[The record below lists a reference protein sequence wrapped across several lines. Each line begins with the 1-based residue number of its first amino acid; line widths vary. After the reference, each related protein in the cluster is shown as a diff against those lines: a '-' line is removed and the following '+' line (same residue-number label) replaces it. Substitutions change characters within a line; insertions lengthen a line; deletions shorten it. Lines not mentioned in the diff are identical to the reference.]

1 METSSMTKLPRF
13 TLSAAA
19 LAGLAFVGLA
29 GPARAWVYPEHRDI
43 ALLAVEK
50 LDAERRPL
58 FDRLWREA
66 RAGHETRLCEQ
77 AADSAQGV
85 APACID
91 WAALPAIAGD
101 HSCSSKNM
109 LENAIQSDWI
119 LQVADVAAQ
128 LKVDLGR
135 IAVTARPQVN
145 VRGAN
150 VAGDFQR
157 LIEDEALRAQRIN
170 ALRTSDTRLQRADVE
185 YATRAGSNNAHF
197 LIPRPRTDVTPK
209 EYAELAL
216 SPGSEI
222 SAVGVYTWFHV
233 SALQKAT
240 RLATEQLAPAE
251 RQALAR
257 AMLADEGFAV
267 HFLEDTFA
275 AGHVAG
281 AWGDVSQRKGTHD
294 YYNEAGL
301 EVFTWKG
308 GSESVVLMGDAH
320 MRPQDAERAANA
332 VRVSLEQLVDHATG
346 RQRAVRL
353 VHTPTAPG
361 EPDAFDVCKNNAFD
375 KRRDEGL
382 RVSPD
387 AYALLPDVLGSTPIP
402 GLGPGLGSMPRFRAE
417 VGPFIGFVGS
427 GDLRMIDGGH
437 DASVTSNGWI
447 GGADLSLRA
456 GLGLDGVIGES
467 GDGLVFGSI
476 GLRGDTRS
484 TNLLPISSPALD
496 AAGGASAVRSRFGF
510 STRLRMPFY
519 LIPGDLLLLSP
530 MYLFA
535 PETYTN
541 MAVISSNGGLIPWQA
556 GWATRVGRFQFVLGR
571 ELGATFYGYGFDN
584 KTVVPGATPG
594 AEPRVV
600 DFKSIHFDLPILEY
614 RPYRAFD
621 TKQSSAVLF
630 QFFAGAEVPQ
640 SSSVAWPLGA
650 PGVKL
655 EKIYSIGVRAIFDWR
670 RYF

>member
-1 METSSMTKLPRF
+1 MKPSLFAFPV
-13 TLSAAA
+13 AA
-19 LAGLAFVGLA
+19 LAVLSFIGAA
-29 GPARAWVYPEHRDI
+29 GPAYAWVYPEHRDI
-43 ALLAVEK
+43 AVLAVEK
-50 LDAERRPL
+50 LDPERKAL
-58 FDRLWREA
+58 FDRLWGEA
-66 RAGHETRLCEQ
+66 RAGHEQRLCEQ
-77 AADSAQGV
+77 AVDSKQGV

-91 WAALPAIAGD
+91 WAAFAAIAGD
-101 HSCSSKNM
+101 HSCSSRNM
-109 LENAIQSDWI
+109 LDNALKTDWI

-135 IAVTARPQVN
+135 IAVTARPEVN
-145 VRGAN
+145 IRDKNLIADV
-150 VAGDFQR
+150 QR
-157 LIEDEALRAQRIN
+157 LVEDEALRADRLN

-197 LIPRPRTDVTPK
+197 LIPRPRTETTPR

-216 SPGSEI
+216 SPGSEV
-222 SAVGVYTWFHV
+222 SAVGVYAWFHL

-240 RLATEQLAPAE
+240 RLATEQLAPAQ

-257 AMLADEGFAV
+257 AMLADEGFAL
-267 HFLEDTFA
+267 HFLQDTYA

-308 GSESVVLMGDAH
+308 SSDSMVLMGDAH
-320 MRPQDAERAANA
+320 MRPQDAERAATA
-332 VRVSLEQLVDHATG
+332 VRASLQQLIDHTTG
-346 RQRAVRL
+346 RERAVRIP
-353 VHTPTAPG
+353 HTPTAPG
-361 EPDAFDVCKNNAFD
+361 EPDALDVCKTNVFA
-375 KRRDEGL
+375 RRDEGL
-382 RVSPD
+382 RATPEVW
-387 AYALLPDVLGSTPIP
+387 AQLTEVLGPTPVP

-427 GDLRMIDGGH
+427 GDLRMVGGGYLP
-437 DASVTSNGWI
+437 SVTSSGWI

-476 GLRGDTRS
+476 GVRGDTRS
-484 TNLLPISSPALD
+484 SNEQPTSSPALA
-496 AAGGASAVRSRFGF
+496 AAGGVSAVRSRFGI
-510 STRLRMPFY
+510 SSRLRMPFY

-530 MYLFA
+530 MYLFS

-541 MAVISSNGGLIPWQA
+541 MAVTSSNGGLIPWQS
-556 GWATRVGRFQFVLGR
+556 GWATRIGRFQFVLGR
-571 ELGATFYGYGFDN
+571 ELGATFYGYGFEN
-584 KTVVPGATPG
+584 TMVVPGATPG
-594 AEPRVV
+594 ADPRVV
-600 DFKSIHFDLPILEY
+600 DFKSIHFDLPIVEY

-621 TKQSSAVLF
+621 TKQSSAVLI
-630 QFFAGAEVPQ
+630 QLFAGADVPK
-640 SSSVAWPLGA
+640 STTVTWPPGA

-655 EKIYSIGVRAIFDWR
+655 ETIYSIGVRMIFDWR

>member
-1 METSSMTKLPRF
+1 MKPSLFAFPV
-13 TLSAAA
+13 AA
-19 LAGLAFVGLA
+19 LAVLSFIGAA
-29 GPARAWVYPEHRDI
+29 GPAYAWVYPEHRDI
-43 ALLAVEK
+43 AVLAVEK
-50 LDAERRPL
+50 LDPERKAL
-58 FDRLWREA
+58 FDRLWGEA
-66 RAGHETRLCEQ
+66 RAGHEQRLCEQ
-77 AADSAQGV
+77 AVDSKQGV

-91 WAALPAIAGD
+91 WAAFAAIAGD
-101 HSCSSKNM
+101 HSCSSRNM
-109 LENAIQSDWI
+109 LDNALKTDWI

-135 IAVTARPQVN
+135 IAVTARPEVN
-145 VRGAN
+145 IRDKNLIADV
-150 VAGDFQR
+150 QR
-157 LIEDEALRAQRIN
+157 LVEDEALRADRLN

-197 LIPRPRTDVTPK
+197 LIPRPRTETTPR

-216 SPGSEI
+216 SPGSEV
-222 SAVGVYTWFHV
+222 SAVGVYAWFHL

-240 RLATEQLAPAE
+240 RLATEQLAPAQ

-257 AMLADEGFAV
+257 AMLADEGFAL
-267 HFLEDTFA
+267 HFLQDTYA

-308 GSESVVLMGDAH
+308 SSDSMVLMGDAH
-320 MRPQDAERAANA
+320 MRPQDAERAATA
-332 VRVSLEQLVDHATG
+332 VRASLQQLIDHTTG
-346 RQRAVRL
+346 RERAVRIP
-353 VHTPTAPG
+353 HTPTAPG
-361 EPDAFDVCKNNAFD
+361 EPDALDVCKTNVFA
-375 KRRDEGL
+375 RRDEGL
-382 RVSPD
+382 RATPE
-387 AYALLPDVLGSTPIP
+387 AWAQLTEVLGPTPVP

-427 GDLRMIDGGH
+427 GDLRMVGGGYLP
-437 DASVTSNGWI
+437 SVTSSGWI

-476 GLRGDTRS
+476 GVRGDTRS
-484 TNLLPISSPALD
+484 SNEQPTSSPVLA
-496 AAGGASAVRSRFGF
+496 AAGGVAAVRSRFGI
-510 STRLRMPFY
+510 SSRLRMPFY

-530 MYLFA
+530 MYLFS

-541 MAVISSNGGLIPWQA
+541 MAVTSSNGGLIPWQS
-556 GWATRVGRFQFVLGR
+556 GWATRIGRFQFVLGR
-571 ELGATFYGYGFDN
+571 ELGATFYGYGLEN
-584 KTVVPGATPG
+584 TMVVPGATPG
-594 AEPRVV
+594 ADPRVV
-600 DFKSIHFDLPILEY
+600 DFKSIHFDLPIVEY

-621 TKQSSAVLF
+621 TKQSSAVLI
-630 QFFAGAEVPQ
+630 QLFAGADVPK
-640 SSSVAWPLGA
+640 STTVTWPPGA

-655 EKIYSIGVRAIFDWR
+655 ETIYSIGVRMIFDWR

>member
-1 METSSMTKLPRF
+1 MKPSLFAFPV
-13 TLSAAA
+13 AA
-19 LAGLAFVGLA
+19 LAVLSFIGAA
-29 GPARAWVYPEHRDI
+29 GPAYAWVYPEHRDI
-43 ALLAVEK
+43 AVLAVEK
-50 LDAERRPL
+50 LDPERKAL
-58 FDRLWREA
+58 FDRLWGEA
-66 RAGHETRLCEQ
+66 RAGHEQRLCEQ
-77 AADSAQGV
+77 AVDSKQGV

-91 WAALPAIAGD
+91 WAAFAAIAGD
-101 HSCSSKNM
+101 HSCSSRNM
-109 LENAIQSDWI
+109 LDNALKTDWI

-135 IAVTARPQVN
+135 IAVTARPEVN
-145 VRGAN
+145 IRDKNLIADV
-150 VAGDFQR
+150 QR
-157 LIEDEALRAQRIN
+157 LVEDEALRADRLN

-197 LIPRPRTDVTPK
+197 LIPRPRTETTPR

-216 SPGSEI
+216 SPGSEV
-222 SAVGVYTWFHV
+222 SAVGVYAWFHL

-240 RLATEQLAPAE
+240 RLATEQLAPAQ

-257 AMLADEGFAV
+257 AMLADEGFAL
-267 HFLEDTFA
+267 HFLQDTYA

-308 GSESVVLMGDAH
+308 SSDSMVLMGDAH
-320 MRPQDAERAANA
+320 MRPQDAERAATA
-332 VRVSLEQLVDHATG
+332 VRASLQQLIDHTTG
-346 RQRAVRL
+346 RERAVRIP
-353 VHTPTAPG
+353 HTPTAPG
-361 EPDAFDVCKNNAFD
+361 EPDALDVCKTNVFA
-375 KRRDEGL
+375 RRDEGL
-382 RVSPD
+382 RATPE
-387 AYALLPDVLGSTPIP
+387 AWAQLTEVLGPTPVP

-427 GDLRMIDGGH
+427 GDLRMVGGGYLP
-437 DASVTSNGWI
+437 SVTSSGWI

-476 GLRGDTRS
+476 GVRGDTRS
-484 TNLLPISSPALD
+484 SNEQPTSSPVLA
-496 AAGGASAVRSRFGF
+496 AAGGVAAVRSRFGI
-510 STRLRMPFY
+510 SSRLRMPFY

-530 MYLFA
+530 MYLFS

-541 MAVISSNGGLIPWQA
+541 MAVTSSNGGLIPWQS
-556 GWATRVGRFQFVLGR
+556 GWATRIGRFQFVLGR
-571 ELGATFYGYGFDN
+571 ELGATFYGYGFEN
-584 KTVVPGATPG
+584 TMVVPGATPG
-594 AEPRVV
+594 ADPRVV
-600 DFKSIHFDLPILEY
+600 DFKSIHFDLPIVEY

-621 TKQSSAVLF
+621 TKQSSAVLI
-630 QFFAGAEVPQ
+630 QLFAGADVPK
-640 SSSVAWPLGA
+640 STTVTWPPGA

-655 EKIYSIGVRAIFDWR
+655 ETIYSIGVRMIFDWR

>member
-1 METSSMTKLPRF
+1 MKPSLFAFPV
-13 TLSAAA
+13 AA
-19 LAGLAFVGLA
+19 LAVLSFIGAA
-29 GPARAWVYPEHRDI
+29 GPAYAWVYPEHRDI
-43 ALLAVEK
+43 AVLAVEK
-50 LDAERRPL
+50 LDPERKAL
-58 FDRLWREA
+58 FDRLWGEA
-66 RAGHETRLCEQ
+66 RAGHEQRLCEQ
-77 AADSAQGV
+77 AVDSKQGV

-91 WAALPAIAGD
+91 WAAFAAIAGD
-101 HSCSSKNM
+101 HSCSSRNM
-109 LENAIQSDWI
+109 LDNALKTDWI

-135 IAVTARPQVN
+135 IAVTARPEVN
-145 VRGAN
+145 IRDKNLIADV
-150 VAGDFQR
+150 QR
-157 LIEDEALRAQRIN
+157 LVEDEALRADRLN

-197 LIPRPRTDVTPK
+197 LIPRPRTETTPR

-216 SPGSEI
+216 SPGSEV
-222 SAVGVYTWFHV
+222 SAVGVYAWFHL

-240 RLATEQLAPAE
+240 RLATEQLAPAQ

-257 AMLADEGFAV
+257 AMLADEGFAL
-267 HFLEDTFA
+267 HFLQDTYA

-308 GSESVVLMGDAH
+308 SSDSMVLMGDAH
-320 MRPQDAERAANA
+320 MRPQDAERAATA
-332 VRVSLEQLVDHATG
+332 VRASLQQLIDQTTG
-346 RQRAVRL
+346 RERAVRIP
-353 VHTPTAPG
+353 HTPPAPG
-361 EPDAFDVCKNNAFD
+361 EPDALDVCKTNVFA
-375 KRRDEGL
+375 RRDEGL
-382 RVSPD
+382 RATPE
-387 AYALLPDVLGSTPIP
+387 AWAQLTEVLGPTPVP

-427 GDLRMIDGGH
+427 GDLRMVGGGYLP
-437 DASVTSNGWI
+437 SVTSSGWI

-476 GLRGDTRS
+476 GVRGDTRS
-484 TNLLPISSPALD
+484 SNEQPTSSPVLA
-496 AAGGASAVRSRFGF
+496 AAGGVAAVRSRFGI
-510 STRLRMPFY
+510 SSRLRMPFY

-530 MYLFA
+530 MYLFS

-541 MAVISSNGGLIPWQA
+541 MAVTSSNGGLIPWQS
-556 GWATRVGRFQFVLGR
+556 GWATRIGRFQFVLGR
-571 ELGATFYGYGFDN
+571 ELGATFYGYGFEN
-584 KTVVPGATPG
+584 TMVVPGATPG
-594 AEPRVV
+594 ADPRVV
-600 DFKSIHFDLPILEY
+600 DFKSIHFDLPIVEY

-621 TKQSSAVLF
+621 TKQSSAVLI
-630 QFFAGAEVPQ
+630 QLFAGADVPK
-640 SSSVAWPLGA
+640 STTVTWPPGA

-655 EKIYSIGVRAIFDWR
+655 ETIYSIGVRMIFDWR